1 MVVKSN
7 GGPDATIARMN
18 PFALGINW
26 FSLADH
32 TASITEATCFHFG
45 QSLLGFRGG
54 WQTSQ
59 KAAGAIV
66 AETWP

>member
-18 PFALGINW
+18 PVALGINW
-26 FSLADH
+26 FSRFSLADH

-45 QSLLGFRGG
+45 QSILGFCDG
-54 WQTSQ
+54 WQN
-59 KAAGAIV
+59 
-66 AETWP
+66 